1 MERWTSAAGSNGQP
15 GRKKE
20 RFHCAPD
27 EKYSDTVQSSTVM
40 DVYVFMPYLR
50 EEHDELCQLLVGFV
64 GLQLEYLNIGLVVP
78 VLLQKLEKSER
89 RR

>member
-1 MERWTSAAGSNGQP
+1 MLQVAMGNLDERKRDLT
-15 GRKKE
+15 
-20 RFHCAPD
+20 PD

-40 DVYVFMPYLR
+40 DVYVFIRYLR

-64 GLQLEYLNIGLVVP
+64 GLQLEYLNIGLVVS

>member
-1 MERWTSAAGSNGQP
+1 MLQVAMGNLDERKRDLTVYG
-15 GRKKE
+15 
-20 RFHCAPD
+20 
-27 EKYSDTVQSSTVM
+27 DTVQSSTVM
-40 DVYVFMPYLR
+40 DVYVFMRYLR

-64 GLQLEYLNIGLVVP
+64 GLQLEYLNIGLVVS